1 MRRLLLAATALLAFA
16 AVTSAN
22 AATVLHITPDPTQPP
37 PTQSPVYLTDNTQF
51 YVDNTSGQTADGP
64 TTIYFLRP
72 DALAAPTVTSVLYN
86 STTSVSFTPVTELAF
101 NYTASSGDFYSAVGL
116 TSGPN
121 SINWTNIT
129 AAYTAQY
136 GGLPAGGEFDIY
148 STTISSGIEGKNFL
162 EVNGFFG
169 PGTIIVPY
177 IAPDLYT
184 SWTNTGF
191 ETGGCPGCG
200 PTPNIGGVPEPT
212 TWAMMIIGF
221 LGIGGMALRRRRQG
235 EHAFRVA

>member
-1 MRRLLLAATALLAFA
+1 MKRLLLTTTALLGLLAFTP
-16 AVTSAN
+16 VK
-22 AATVLHITPDPTQPP
+22 AATVLHITPNPALPP
-37 PTQSPVYLTDNTQF
+37 PTQDPVYFQSNTF
-51 YVDNTSGQTADGP
+51 YVDNVSGQSATGP

-72 DALAAPTVTSVLYN
+72 DALPGPTVSSVLYN
-86 STTSVSFTPVTELAF
+86 GVAPVGYTQVTELGF

-116 TSGPN
+116 SAGPN
-121 SINWTNIT
+121 SINWSNIT

-148 STTISSGIEGKNFL
+148 KTTISSSISGQDFL
-162 EVNGFFG
+162 QINGSFG

-177 IAPDLYT
+177 IAPDLFT

-191 ETGGCPGCG
+191 ETGTCPSCG
-200 PTPNIGGVPEPT
+200 PTPFGAVPEPT